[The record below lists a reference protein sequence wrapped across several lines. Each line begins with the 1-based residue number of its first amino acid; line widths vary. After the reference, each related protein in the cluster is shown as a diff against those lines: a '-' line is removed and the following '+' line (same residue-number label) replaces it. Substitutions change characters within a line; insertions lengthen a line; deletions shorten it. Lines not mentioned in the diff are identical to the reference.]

1 MIGLIYGK
9 SKHTWL
15 FQEKRVGS
23 LFAMDNFVLLN
34 FHVLDLFY
42 IWKWYDTEFGYL
54 ISGV

>member
-23 LFAMDNFVLLN
+23 LFAVDNFVFLN
-34 FHVLDLFY
+34 FHVLDPFY